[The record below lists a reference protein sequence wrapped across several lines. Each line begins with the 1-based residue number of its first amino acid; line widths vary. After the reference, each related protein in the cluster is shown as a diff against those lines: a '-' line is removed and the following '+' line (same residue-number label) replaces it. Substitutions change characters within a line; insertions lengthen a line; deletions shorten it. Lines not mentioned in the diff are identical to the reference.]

1 MQFRDYSST
10 KEKWITILPS
20 KYYPDYLKSATE
32 RYAPYLTTFGEL
44 LEQATDSKKLFKLIN
59 EKKST
64 ERIQLLRIFR
74 KFVSPDTSVEMLKI
88 KSKEQIIIDEFGD
101 KFRDLEEVKI
111 QYSSRP
117 DPDETLSGILKEYED
132 RGQKGYDISNMFFN
146 WFSKNFDKKFTIEGP
161 VRAGKDVNLQDV
173 FEDYPKIRPTD
184 FLIRKNKVPVAVG
197 LIRYDSDRGGSQE
210 DDRISG
216 YNNIVT
222 EIVSYTEKHDLN
234 LKIIFLNDGPG
245 LLLGSMWNDYISLEE
260 INISRIMVL
269 TSKMLDSRFTSEWID
284 FLGMA

>member
-1 MQFRDYSST
+1 M
-10 KEKWITILPS
+10 
-20 KYYPDYLKSATE
+20 
-32 RYAPYLTTFGEL
+32 TTFGEL
-44 LEQATDSKKLFKLIN
+44 LEQATDSQNLFKLIN

-88 KSKEQIIIDEFGD
+88 KSKEQMIIDEFGD
-101 KFRDLEEVKI
+101 KFRALEEVKT

-146 WFSKNFDKKFTIEGP
+146 WFPKNFGNEFTIEGP

-184 FLIRKNKVPVAVG
+184 FLIRKNGVPVAVG

-210 DDRISG
+210 DDRTSG
-216 YNNIVT
+216 YNNVVK
-222 EIVSYTEKHDLN
+222 EITSYAEEHDLN
-234 LKIIFLNDGPG
+234 LKIIFVNDGPG
-245 LLLGSMWNDYISLEE
+245 LLLGSMWDDYISLEE
-260 INISRIMVL
+260 INTSKVMVL
-269 TSKMLDSRFTSEWID
+269 TSKMLDSRFTQEWID
-284 FLGMA
+284 SLGTT